1 MKKSVLKEGL
11 LDRIFGSFEKTIKK
25 MARKDMDKL
34 LAGKNKHLQRKFVKI
49 AKDMK
54 DFDDAMAWIDKQ

>member
-11 LDRIFGSFEKTIKK
+11 LDRFFGSFEKTIKK

-49 AKDMK
+49 AKYMK

>member
-1 MKKSVLKEGL
+1 
-11 LDRIFGSFEKTIKK
+11 

>member
-34 LAGKNKHLQRKFVKI
+34 LSGKNKHLQKQFVKI
-49 AKDMK
+49 AKDIK
-54 DFDDAMAWIDKQ
+54 DFDDAVEWLKK